1 MQNSMHDDVL
11 GLSLDMTA
19 LLAPITGE
27 HPAGESL
34 LYSPIYDSIQEARRQ
49 DDPRLPQGVW
59 QTKLKKA
66 DWEAVQE
73 ICLDALATRSKD
85 AQLAVWL
92 LEAWLHLDGFTG
104 VSKGL
109 RLIADLCEQFWD
121 DLYPALEGDD
131 LDGRMAPLI
140 WINEKLSLQ
149 LKHIPITQPQSP
161 DILTYT
167 WADWESACH
176 LEHMAQRMTTGEP
189 EEIDDGKATS
199 ARFRESA
206 ALSPT
211 AFFAALRND
220 VYDAIGAATA
230 LIHVLDTKAA
240 GQAPSLAQFQDTLA
254 AIYRLIGD
262 CLQDRGD
269 FHTVDF
275 DSSAVMPDAP
285 SQRQP
290 APSAAAGGPIRNRAE
305 AYQRLAEAADYLIR
319 TEPHSP
325 TPYLIKRAV
334 SWGGMTLTELLQEI
348 VRDDRDLM
356 EIYTLLGVVKGR
368 EEE

>member
-1 MQNSMHDDVL
+1 MTTVL
-11 GLSLDMTA
+11 T
-19 LLAPITGE
+19 PIEGE

-34 LYSPIYDSIQEARRQ
+34 LYSPIYDSIQEARRH
-49 DDPRLPQGVW
+49 DDPSLPQGVW
-59 QTKLKKA
+59 QTQLKKA
-66 DWEAVQE
+66 DWESVRE

-85 AQLAVWL
+85 LQLAVWL
-92 LEAWLHLDGFTG
+92 LEAWLHLDGFSG
-104 VSKGL
+104 VTQGL
-109 RLIADLCEQFWD
+109 RLIASLCEHFWD
-121 DLYPALEGDD
+121 DLYPNIEGNDF
-131 LDGRMAPLI
+131 DGRMAPLV
-140 WINEKLSLQ
+140 WMNEKLSLQ
-149 LKHIPITQPQSP
+149 LKYIPITQPQSP
-161 DILTYT
+161 DVLSYA

-176 LEHMAQRMTTGEP
+176 LEHIAQRLTAGGAAET
-189 EEIDDGKATS
+189 DDSKATS

-211 AFFAALRND
+211 AFFVALRND
-220 VYDAIGAATA
+220 IYDAIGAATA
-230 LIHVLDTKAA
+230 LIHLLDAKAA
-240 GQAPSLAQFQDTLA
+240 GQAPSLAQFQDALT

-269 FHTVDF
+269 VHTVDF
-275 DSSAVMPDAP
+275 DSPVAMPDASLPRAP
-285 SQRQP
+285 S
-290 APSAAAGGPIRNRAE
+290 PSAAGGGPIRSRAE

-356 EIYTLLGVVKGR
+356 EIYTLLGVMKGR